1 MKLYNIY
8 YDQEKGDQ
16 PIYQGTTNNLDKW
29 LEEHNK
35 LILEDGNTFIEP
47 ETLDDFIIEEVDSY
61 IFDEVSDDE
70 YQKLEWIHSQISEL
84 KDGVEVDLETM
95 QYFIEDLREP
105 YLEGKRS

>member
-61 IFDEVSDDE
+61 IFDEVSDE
-70 YQKLEWIHSQISEL
+70 
-84 KDGVEVDLETM
+84 
-95 QYFIEDLREP
+95 
-105 YLEGKRS
+105 